1 MAKSLFGMLSILG
14 RLFSAPNQTSSQS
27 DIVITIRPHIVRS
40 VEITPEDHLAH
51 LAGTQQS
58 GLTQS
63 IEDVIFRA
71 QAAEEQERP
80 SIAQQPSTPPSGPI
94 IEASIKSPQ

>member
-1 MAKSLFGMLSILG
+1 MAKSLFGMLPILG
-14 RLFSAPNQTSSQS
+14 CLFSAPNQKRSQS
-27 DIVITIRPHIVRS
+27 DIVITVRPHIIRS

-63 IEDVIFRA
+63 IEDVIFHA
-71 QAAEEQERP
+71 QAADEQERR
-80 SIAQQPSTPPSGPI
+80 SIAQQPATPLGGPI